1 MADQKILREY
11 LVALGF
17 KRNPAELNKFT
28 DDLNKT
34 HKNVAVLGKG
44 ILGVAAAVTTMAV
57 TFMSK
62 MTDMYYASKRA
73 ESSVGNIQALQYASE
88 QVGVSAGNAT
98 AAVTN
103 MAKTLREQPGMRG
116 FLESIVGPTAGR
128 DNVELMLDLIDKLK
142 KLPFFQGSQIAGLF
156 GIDSDTLFMLEQQSD
171 ELRKA
176 YDLRKQMNKE
186 AGVDADK
193 AAATS
198 RAWSNGFKEIM
209 AHVETLRDAMAI
221 KLLPVFE
228 NLVGV
233 TKLVLDDW
241 KQIVDTWRGS
251 EDFID
256 RMLEGMGIKKRG
268 GGVKLSADSQR
279 RVAAGEAGPAPY
291 VGAYRVGT
299 EKGRGTTGM
308 ASSALFADLER
319 RYGLPTGLLD
329 RMWAQESGRGTNM
342 RSKAGA
348 MGHFQFMPDTAKEY
362 GLKNPYDL
370 TESAGAA
377 ARKMHDLLSGYN
389 GDLGLALAAYN
400 FGQGN
405 LQQARL
411 GKKDLPAET
420 SDYVKKIAGV
430 DIQQTNHYHI
440 TEQGSPQ
447 AVRKAVEAAQ
457 TQTNADLV
465 RNLKVVVQ

>member
-17 KRNPAELNKFT
+17 KRNPAELNRFT

-34 HKNVAVLGKG
+34 HKNVATLGKG
-44 ILGVAAAVTTMAV
+44 ILGVVTAVTTMTAV
-57 TFMSK
+57 FASK
-62 MTDMYYASKRA
+62 MADLYYASKRA
-73 ESSVGNIQALQYASE
+73 ESSVGNLQALQYASE
-88 QVGVSAGNAT
+88 QVGVSAGSAT

-103 MAKTLREQPGMRG
+103 MAKTLREQPGMKG
-116 FLESIVGPTAGR
+116 FLESLVGPTAGR
-128 DNVELMLDLIDKLK
+128 DNVELMLDLVEKLK
-142 KLPFFQGSQIAGLF
+142 KLPFFQGAQIAGMF
-156 GIDSDTLFMLEQQSD
+156 GISSDDLYLLEQQSD

-176 YDLRKQMNKE
+176 YDLRKKMNAE
-186 AGVDADK
+186 AGIDADK
-193 AAATS
+193 AAAAS
-198 RAWSNGFKEIM
+198 REWVNGMKEIG
-209 AHVETLRDAMAI
+209 ARVEVLRDALAV
-221 KLLPVFE
+221 KLLPAFQQIAS
-228 NLVGV
+228 V

-241 KQIVDTWRGS
+241 TRIVDTWRGS

-256 RMLEGMGIKKRG
+256 RMLEGLGFKKRG
-268 GGVKLSADSQR
+268 GGVKLSADAQR
-279 RVAAGEAGPAPY
+279 RVSAGEAGPAPY
-291 VGAYRVGT
+291 VGAHRVGT
-299 EKGRGTTGM
+299 EKGRGTTGTS
-308 ASSALFADLER
+308 SSALFADLEQ
-319 RYGLPTGLLD
+319 RYGLPAGLLD
-329 RMWAQESGRGTNM
+329 RMWAQESGRGANM

-348 MGHFQFMPDTAKEY
+348 QGHFQFMPDTAKEY

-370 TESAGAA
+370 TESANAA

-457 TQTNADLV
+457 TETNADLV